1 MNVAAILSRQDRRHV
16 SNDYTI
22 RLNNV
27 FYQLLPPPV
36 PGLRGGY
43 VTVEK
48 RLDGSLH
55 IRLKGQYLKYKIC
68 GPTQALGALPPAPR
82 SLAQGRIPAENVAEP
97 TTVGEE
103 GLAALTARPSAVHP
117 AVGRSGRT
125 PAEPYPPDGMRS
137 IACKPKY
144 RRPLEHP
151 WNHFRLPGSLP
162 RRTFLSSSTTGHS

>member
-68 GPTQALGALPPAPR
+68 GPTQALGALPPAPPEFSPREDPSRERGRADYCGRRRPRRVDGEALCCASCSR
-82 SLAQGRIPAENVAEP
+82 SL
-97 TTVGEE
+97 
-103 GLAALTARPSAVHP
+103 
-117 AVGRSGRT
+117 
-125 PAEPYPPDGMRS
+125 
-137 IACKPKY
+137 
-144 RRPLEHP
+144 
-151 WNHFRLPGSLP
+151 GSHSCGA
-162 RRTFLSSSTTGHS
+162 LSSRRHAEYSM